1 MAVRYLLNLDPAPG
15 SNILEAMS
23 NEVSGQILNDETFKQ
38 AVLEYRERIFLV
50 ILRFVRNRDDA
61 KDLAQE
67 AFVKAYRSRNQFRG
81 DSSLYTWLYRIAVNL
96 ALNHKSRNRISSL
109 TSIEDTSE
117 LMAGGSPV
125 DGMLSNE
132 LGGQIDSAIQG
143 LPPRQ
148 RMVFILHYYE
158 EKPHAEI
165 GAMLGITEGA
175 VKANYHQ
182 AIMKLRAGLSRYIKE

>member
-1 MAVRYLLNLDPAPG
+1 M
-15 SNILEAMS
+15 EAMS
-23 NEVSGQILNDETFKQ
+23 NEVSGQILDDETFRN

-50 ILRFVRNRDDA
+50 ILRFIRNRDDA

-81 DSSLYTWLYRIAVNL
+81 DSSLYTWIHRIAINM
-96 ALNHKSRNRISSL
+96 ALNHKARSRISLL

-117 LMAGGSPV
+117 LMAHGSPV
-125 DGMLSNE
+125 DGMLSDE
-132 LGGQIDSAIQG
+132 LGGQIDSAIKG

-148 RMVFILHYYE
+148 RMVFVMRYYE

-165 GAMLGITEGA
+165 AALLGITEGA

-182 AIMKLRAGLSRYIKE
+182 AIKKLRSQLSHYMKG